1 MKITRI
7 DKFDA
12 PVINGGATAPN
23 LLWVSGSGDDGS
35 ATPVA
40 VNSSIST
47 GSTADEMIA
56 LTRAASADG
65 YRTHSAKIGG
75 SDLAMDIVRMDA
87 ISTAL
92 LAGEN
97 ATFDVNRT

>member
-12 PVINGGATAPN
+12 PVSNGGATAPN
-23 LLWVSGSGDDGS
+23 LLGVSGSRDGGS

-47 GSTADEMIA
+47 GTADEMIA

-65 YRTHSAKIGG
+65 YCTHSAKIGG
-75 SDLAMDIVRMDA
+75 SDLAMDIARMDA
-87 ISTAL
+87 ISVAL
-92 LAGEN
+92 PAGEK
-97 ATFDVNRT
+97 ATFDVNRA